1 MGKGPLSG
9 IKILDLTQFE
19 AGTVCTESLAWMGA
33 EVIKVER
40 PKTGELSRYSAAKP
54 GVEQYCFVILNMNKK
69 SVTCNMK
76 SPEGKE
82 IIHGL
87 LKKCDVIVEN
97 MGPGAMERLGL
108 SYEECKAVNDKII
121 YASIKGFSKQSP
133 YAEYPAFDPIATHT
147 GGFVAMTGTPEFPV
161 KSGINVADSGAGIS
175 CAMSICAALYQR
187 EKQGVGQR
195 IDVAMQDFIIGLGR
209 AVWENYYNSGRKAP
223 ERVAN
228 EMPQEHVA
236 PSDTYRCKPGG
247 PNDFVHIYVSRAPG
261 STQFASLCKVIGHE
275 EFIDDPRMQT
285 PQDRYLV
292 KDILNKAIEEWTMQ
306 HEKHEAMDILATNDI
321 PAGALLDIEDF
332 ANEKHYMDE
341 GIIIEV
347 DHYQHGKL
355 KMPGFA
361 PRMSENHIE
370 YESSPKLGEHTD
382 EIYKELL
389 GMSDDKLKE
398 LRDKNII

>member
-1 MGKGPLSG
+1 
-9 IKILDLTQFE
+9 
-19 AGTVCTESLAWMGA
+19 
-33 EVIKVER
+33 
-40 PKTGELSRYSAAKP
+40 
-54 GVEQYCFVILNMNKK
+54 
-69 SVTCNMK
+69 
-76 SPEGKE
+76 
-82 IIHGL
+82 
-87 LKKCDVIVEN
+87 
-97 MGPGAMERLGL
+97 
-108 SYEECKAVNDKII
+108 
-121 YASIKGFSKQSP
+121 
-133 YAEYPAFDPIATHT
+133 
-147 GGFVAMTGTPEFPV
+147 
-161 KSGINVADSGAGIS
+161 
-175 CAMSICAALYQR
+175 
-187 EKQGVGQR
+187 
-195 IDVAMQDFIIGLGR
+195 
-209 AVWENYYNSGRKAP
+209 
-223 ERVAN
+223 
-228 EMPQEHVA
+228 QEHVA
-236 PSDTYRCKPGG
+236 PSETYRYKPGG

-347 DHYQHGKL
+347 DHYQYGKL

-370 YESSPKLGEHTD
+370 YEPSPKLGEHTD
-382 EIYKELL
+382 EIYSELL
-389 GMSDDKLKE
+389 GMSEDKLKE